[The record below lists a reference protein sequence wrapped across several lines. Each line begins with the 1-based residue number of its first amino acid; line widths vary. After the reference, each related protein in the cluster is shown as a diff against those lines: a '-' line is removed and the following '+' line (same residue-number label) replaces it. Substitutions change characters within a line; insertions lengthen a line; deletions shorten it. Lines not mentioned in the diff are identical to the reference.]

1 MVPDTGGALVSTVL
15 VTSRSFS
22 SGRADVTARLL
33 ASGHRVVRG
42 PSDHDLE
49 TLRPLLA
56 GAVAWIAGTGPVT
69 AEHLD
74 AGPELR
80 AIARYGVGVESVD
93 LEAASARG
101 IVVTNTPGANSDAVA
116 DHTVGLMLAAL
127 RGTASGDRRVRAGDW
142 SATRGREVADL
153 TIGIVG
159 FGRIGQGVARRLSGF
174 GPRLLVS
181 DPYVSDAVIES
192 FGASP
197 RELDRLPSTADLV
210 TLHSPGGQ
218 TIVTAAWLDQARQ
231 GLTIVNT
238 ARADLVDENALVAS
252 LRDRVV
258 VAYAADT
265 VAGDTGAHHSPLLAP
280 DLAEVVTITPHLGAQ
295 TVEAIDAMGTFAV
308 DDVLA
313 VLAGLPPDHPV
324 AVPTPSP
331 SRKVHHS

>member
-1 MVPDTGGALVSTVL
+1 VVPDAGGAVVSTVL

-42 PSDHDLE
+42 PSDHELE

-74 AGPELR
+74 AAPALR
-80 AIARYGVGVESVD
+80 VLARYGVGVESVD
-93 LEAASARG
+93 LEAAAERG
-101 IVVTNTPGANSDAVA
+101 VVVTNTPGANTDAVA

-127 RGTASGDRRVRAGDW
+127 RGTASGDRRVRTGDW

-181 DPYVSDAVIES
+181 DPYVPVHVIES
-192 FGASP
+192 FGASY
-197 RELDRLPSTADLV
+197 RELHQLPSTADLV
-210 TLHSPGGQ
+210 TLHAPGGQ
-218 TIVTAAWLDQARQ
+218 TIVTADWLGRARQ

-265 VAGDTGAHHSPLLAP
+265 VAGDTGAHHSPLLDP

-308 DDVLA
+308 DDILA
-313 VLAGLPPDHPV
+313 VLSGRAPDHPV
-324 AVPTPSP
+324 PTPPP

>member
-1 MVPDTGGALVSTVL
+1 VSTVL

-49 TLRPLLA
+49 ALRPLLA

-69 AEHLD
+69 AAHLD
-74 AGPELR
+74 AGPQLR
-80 AIARYGVGVESVD
+80 VVARYGVGVDAVD
-93 LEAASARG
+93 LEAASERG
-101 IVVTNTPGANSDAVA
+101 VVVTNTPGANSDAVA

-127 RGTASGDRRVRAGDW
+127 RGTAAGDRRVRNGDW
-142 SATRGREVADL
+142 SATRGREMADL
-153 TIGIVG
+153 AIGIVG

-174 GPRLLVS
+174 GSRLLVS
-181 DPYVSDAVIES
+181 DPYVSSGLIES

-197 RELDRLPSTADLV
+197 RELDQLPSTADLV

-218 TIVTAAWLDQARQ
+218 TIVTSAWLDRARQ
-231 GLTIVNT
+231 GITIVNT
-238 ARADLVDENALVAS
+238 ARADLVDEHALAVS

-258 VAYAADT
+258 AAYAADT
-265 VAGDTGAHHSPLLAP
+265 VAGDTGAHDSPLLAP
-280 DLAEVVTITPHLGAQ
+280 DLAEVVTVTPHLGAQ
-295 TVEAIDAMGTFAV
+295 TVEAIDNMGTFAV

-313 VLAGLPPDHPV
+313 VLAGLPPEHPV
-324 AVPTPSP
+324 AAPAASP
-331 SRKVHHS
+331 SRKAHHS